1 MKDIGD
7 FDLGRRA
14 ADQMYFSPSL
24 LTYSFGKSLILVLE
38 PSPSARARSPHLFA
52 IEGPAERRQLSV
64 TPAVGPSSSS
74 AAYASRDRSRSSVSL
89 APRSSLGRG
98 AGGGFDAAAAD
109 AGGGGSMRNASRTPL
124 FRESLTPS
132 EAAGEEENEERRSE
146 TLDMRRRTPLVEHGR
161 QQEMTDQTTRGESA
175 GPEVEAEGEAGDES
189 EEEGYNLAER
199 MLSSQSGIAAG
210 GVDDRDA
217 GAED

>member
-1 MKDIGD
+1 
-7 FDLGRRA
+7 
-14 ADQMYFSPSL
+14 MYSTPSG
-24 LTYSFGKSLILVLE
+24 TYSFGKSLILVLE

-74 AAYASRDRSRSSVSL
+74 AAHASRDRSRSSVSL
-89 APRSSLGRG
+89 APQSSLGRG

-109 AGGGGSMRNASRTPL
+109 AGGGSMRNASRTPL
-124 FRESLTPS
+124 FRGSLTPS
-132 EAAGEEENEERRSE
+132 EAGGEDENEERRSE
-146 TLDMRRRTPLVEHGR
+146 SLDLRRRTPLVEHGR
-161 QQEMTDQTTRGESA
+161 QQEMGDQTTREESA
-175 GPEVEAEGEAGDES
+175 GPGAEAEAGDES